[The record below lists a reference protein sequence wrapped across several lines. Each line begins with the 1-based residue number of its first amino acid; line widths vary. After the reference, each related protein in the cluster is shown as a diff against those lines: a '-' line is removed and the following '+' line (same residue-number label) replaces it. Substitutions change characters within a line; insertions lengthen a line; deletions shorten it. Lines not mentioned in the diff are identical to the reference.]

1 MNINKIIVPDSSVEG
16 LTYKDGKVLSQ
27 KVNDKLHVF
36 LFHEEDEEGNVRAME
51 CVIDEPLRKDKVILA
66 AEKSAYDLL
75 TADDVMAHANSLA
88 MASRSGD
95 KAGKVAE
102 RDAFIADVEKECV
115 SLGIIDDGQDIDAK
129 KMKIAEIEDYD
140 KSSAVNEFTLGGN
153 AMWLPLEERKSMRQS
168 LIALKA
174 KGIEEFTYWNDLT
187 PITMPVAQFEAI
199 MDAVEV
205 YALQCFNVTA
215 QHKANVMALESLEEV
230 NAYNF
235 TTGYPDKLAF

>member
-1 MNINKIIVPDSSVEG
+1 MNINKIIVPDSSVED

-51 CVIDEPLRKDKVILA
+51 CVIDAPLRKEKVILA

-140 KSSAVNEFTLGGN
+140 KSSAVNEFTLAGN
-153 AMWLPLEERKSMRQS
+153 KMWIEFDKRKDLRQS
-168 LIALKA
+168 LIALKS

-187 PITMPVAQFEAI
+187 PITLPVSQFEYI
-199 MDAVEV
+199 LNEVEV
-205 YALQCFNVTA
+205 YAVICFGVTA
-215 QHKANVMALESLEEV
+215 QHKANVMALESIEAV
-230 NAYNF
+230 KVYDF